1 MITYDQSVLLVI
13 LIAVAVIIG
22 IGAIAITA
30 LRRADKAL
38 GMDVNNDFDSQ
49 LWRSLLLDELIK
61 IMRIRFA
68 KQMQK
73 GDLTLLKTWRFKC
86 PKCDWKGASE
96 QLVVDHDAGGSN
108 HMCPKCGADISLSDH
123 IKKNDE

>member
-38 GMDVNNDFDSQ
+38 GMDINDDTDSK

-61 IMRIRFA
+61 IMQLRA
-68 KQMQK
+68 KTIWNR
-73 GDLTLLKTWRFKC
+73 GEVVSPETTVWNYKC
-86 PKCDWKGASE
+86 HKCDWKGTSE
-96 QLVVDHDAGGSN
+96 QLFVDHDAGGSI
-108 HMCPKCGADISLSDH
+108 HMCPECGADISLADH
-123 IKKNDE
+123 IEK